1 MAAQSSSDGVRVV
14 KQPSRADLAQA
25 IERGDIDTVVMAF
38 PDLQGRLVGK
48 RTTGRFFL
56 EQVAEHGTENCDY
69 LIATDFDDV
78 AVPGYK
84 FASYDL
90 GYGDMLARADFGTIR
105 YTPWVPKTALILC
118 DLYSVKTGEPIR
130 VAPRQI
136 LRDQVAAAQR
146 MHLEPM
152 IGSEIEFYLFRDSYE
167 QIHARGYDGLTPH
180 SPFMEDYQIVQTT
193 RDEYVVGEIRR
204 GLEAAGIPV
213 EFSKGEAGRGQHELN
228 LAYTRALEMADRN
241 IVYKTAAKEI
251 AGALGRS
258 VTFMAKYDFAETGS
272 SCHVHSSL
280 WHLSEGAVRGSAFD
294 GGAQG
299 RGAHSVGGHGRG
311 AHADAHAPAFTDHF
325 LMYLAGQL
333 VAARDFSIL
342 WGPTVNSYKRF
353 QPGSW
358 APTAV
363 AWGVDNRTLGYRV
376 VGHGASTRVECR
388 IPGADA
394 NSYLAFAGTIA
405 AGLYG
410 IRHKLQLPEPY
421 AGNGYEASDLPR
433 IPSTLAEAADLWQH
447 SEIAREC
454 FGDDVHHH
462 LLNMARHEW
471 STFNQTVTDW
481 ERVRYFDRA

>member
-1 MAAQSSSDGVRVV
+1 MAASSSGDSAGGTKR
-14 KQPSRADLAQA
+14 PSFGELVGL
-25 IERGDIDTVVMAF
+25 IERGAIDTVVMAF

-56 EQVAEHGTENCDY
+56 DHVAEHGTENCDY

-78 AVPGYK
+78 AVPGYA

-90 GYGDMLARADFGTIR
+90 GYGDMLARADFGTIFV
-105 YTPWVPKTALILC
+105 TPWVSRTALVLC
-118 DLYSVKTGEPIR
+118 DVFSVSTGEPIG
-130 VAPRQI
+130 VAPRQV
-136 LRDQVAAAQR
+136 LRDQVAAARR
-146 MHLEPM
+146 MNLEPM
-152 IGSEIEFYLFRDSYE
+152 IGSEIEFYLFHDSYE
-167 QIHARGYDGLTPH
+167 RLHSRGYREPVPH
-180 SPFMEDYQIVQTT
+180 SPFMQDYQIVQTT
-193 RDEYVVGEIRR
+193 RDEYVLGEIRR

-228 LAYTRALEMADRN
+228 LAYARAVDMADRN
-241 IVYKTAAKEI
+241 VVYKTAAKEI
-251 AGALGRS
+251 VAALGRS

-280 WHLSEGAVRGSAFD
+280 WHLSEGSTRGSAFD
-294 GGAQG
+294 AGHSHGNGAPELT
-299 RGAHSVGGHGRG
+299 AHFR
-311 AHADAHAPAFTDHF
+311 
-325 LMYLAGQL
+325 MYLAGQL
-333 VAARDFSIL
+333 AAARDFSIL

-376 VGHGASTRVECR
+376 VGHGSSTRVECR

-410 IRHKLQLPEPY
+410 IRHGLELGEPY
-421 AGNGYEASDLPR
+421 AGNGYEANDLPR
-433 IPSTLAEAADLWQH
+433 IPTSLAEAADLWER
-447 SEIAREC
+447 SAIAREC
-454 FGDDVHHH
+454 FGDGVHRH

-471 STFNQTVTDW
+471 STFNRTVTDW
-481 ERVRYFDRA
+481 ERLRYFDRA

>member
-1 MAAQSSSDGVRVV
+1 M
-14 KQPSRADLAQA
+14 KQPTRDELRDL
-25 IERGDIDTVVMAF
+25 IRRGDIDTVVMAF

-48 RTTGRFFL
+48 RTSGTFFL
-56 EQVAEHGTENCDY
+56 QQVEEHGTENCDY

-90 GYGDMLARADFGTIR
+90 GYGDMLARADFSTIR
-105 YTPWVPKTALILC
+105 VTPWVPKTALILC
-118 DLYSVKTGEPIR
+118 DLMSVKTGMPIS

-146 MHLEPM
+146 AHLEPM
-152 IGSEIEFYLFRDSYE
+152 IGSEIEFYLFRDSYD
-167 QIHARGYDGLTPH
+167 QLHDKGYRNLLPH
-180 SPFMEDYQIVQTT
+180 SPYMEDYQIAQTT

-213 EFSKGEAGRGQHELN
+213 EFSKGEAGRGQHEIN
-228 LAYTRALEMADRN
+228 LSYTRALEMADRN
-241 IVYKTAAKEI
+241 TVYKTAAKEI
-251 AGALGRS
+251 AAGLGRS

-294 GGAQG
+294 GGH
-299 RGAHSVGGHGRG
+299 GAGGHGSGGHG
-311 AHADAHAPAFTDHF
+311 AALTDHF
-325 LMYLAGQL
+325 RMYLAGQL
-333 VAARDFSIL
+333 AAARDFSIL
-342 WGPTVNSYKRF
+342 WAPTVNSYKRF

-363 AWGVDNRTLGYRV
+363 AWGIDNRTLGYRV
-376 VGHGASTRVECR
+376 VGHGAGTRVECR

-410 IRHKLQLPEPY
+410 IRHRLQLADAY
-421 AGNGYEASDLPR
+421 AGNGYEAKDLPR
-433 IPSTLAEAADLWQH
+433 IPTTLAEAADLWER
-447 SEIAREC
+447 SDIAREC

-471 STFNQTVTDW
+471 STFQQTVTDW
-481 ERVRYFDRA
+481 ERVRYFERA

>member
-1 MAAQSSSDGVRVV
+1 
-14 KQPSRADLAQA
+14 
-25 IERGDIDTVVMAF
+25 MAF

-48 RTTGRFFL
+48 RTTGTFFL
-56 EQVAEHGTENCDY
+56 QQVEELGTENCDY

-105 YTPWVPKTALILC
+105 VTPWVPKTALILC
-118 DLYSVKTGEPIR
+118 DLFSVKTGEPIN

-152 IGSEIEFYLFRDSYE
+152 IGSEIEFYLFRDSYD
-167 QIHARGYDGLTPH
+167 QLHDKGYRNLLPH
-180 SPFMEDYQIVQTT
+180 SPYMEDYQIVQTT

-213 EFSKGEAGRGQHELN
+213 EFSKGEAGRGQHEIN
-228 LAYTRALEMADRN
+228 LSYTRALEMADRN

-251 AGALGRS
+251 AAGLGRS

-294 GGAQG
+294 GGH
-299 RGAHSVGGHGRG
+299 GAGGHGAGEHG
-311 AHADAHAPAFTDHF
+311 AGGHGAALTDHF
-325 LMYLAGQL
+325 RMYLAGQL
-333 VAARDFSIL
+333 AAARDFSIL
-342 WGPTVNSYKRF
+342 WAPTVNSYKRF

-363 AWGVDNRTLGYRV
+363 AWGSDNRTLGYRV
-376 VGHGASTRVECR
+376 VGHGAGTRVECR

-410 IRHKLQLPEPY
+410 IQI
-421 AGNGYEASDLPR
+421 G
-433 IPSTLAEAADLWQH
+433 
-447 SEIAREC
+447 
-454 FGDDVHHH
+454 
-462 LLNMARHEW
+462 
-471 STFNQTVTDW
+471 
-481 ERVRYFDRA
+481 RAHV

>member
-1 MAAQSSSDGVRVV
+1 MRRGGSETSGGEM
-14 KQPSRADLAQA
+14 KQPTRDELRDSIR
-25 IERGDIDTVVMAF
+25 RGDIDTVVMAF

-48 RTTGRFFL
+48 RTSGSFFL
-56 EQVAEHGTENCDY
+56 QQVEEHGTENCDY

-90 GYGDMLARADFGTIR
+90 GYGDMIARADFGTIR
-105 YTPWVPKTALILC
+105 VTPWVPKTALILC
-118 DLYSVKTGEPIR
+118 DVFSVKTGEPIA

-146 MHLEPM
+146 MNLEPM
-152 IGSEIEFYLFRDSYE
+152 IGSEIEFYLFRDSYD
-167 QIHARGYDGLTPH
+167 QLHDKGYRNLLPH

-204 GLEAAGIPV
+204 GLEAAAIPV
-213 EFSKGEAGRGQHELN
+213 EFSKGEAGRGQHEIN
-228 LAYTRALEMADRN
+228 LSYTRAVEMADRN
-241 IVYKTAAKEI
+241 TVYKTAAKEI
-251 AGALGRS
+251 AAGLGRS

-280 WHLSEGAVRGSAFD
+280 WHLTEGAVRGSAFD
-294 GGAQG
+294 AGHGGAAG
-299 RGAHSVGGHGRG
+299 GGAAGGGAVGHGT
-311 AHADAHAPAFTDHF
+311 PAMTDHF
-325 LMYLAGQL
+325 RMYLAGQL
-333 VAARDFSIL
+333 AAARDFSIL
-342 WGPTVNSYKRF
+342 WAPTVNSYKRF

-376 VGHGASTRVECR
+376 VGHGAGTRVECR

-410 IRHKLQLPEPY
+410 IRHRLQLTDAY
-421 AGNGYEASDLPR
+421 AGNGYEAKDLPR
-433 IPSTLAEAADLWQH
+433 IPTTLAEAADLWQQ

-471 STFNQTVTDW
+471 SSFQQTVTDW
-481 ERVRYFDRA
+481 ERVRYFERA

>member
-1 MAAQSSSDGVRVV
+1 MAASSSGGSAGGTKR
-14 KQPSRADLAQA
+14 PSFDELVGL
-25 IERGDIDTVVMAF
+25 IERGAIDTVVMAF

-56 EQVAEHGTENCDY
+56 DHVAEHGTENCDY

-78 AVPGYK
+78 AVPGYE

-90 GYGDMLARADFGTIR
+90 GYGDMLARADFGTIFV
-105 YTPWVPKTALILC
+105 TPWVAKTAVVLC
-118 DLYSVKTGEPIR
+118 DVFSVSTGEPIG
-130 VAPRQI
+130 VAPRQV
-136 LRDQVAAAQR
+136 LRDQVAAARR
-146 MHLEPM
+146 MNLEPM
-152 IGSEIEFYLFRDSYE
+152 IGSEIEFYLFHDSYE
-167 QIHARGYDGLTPH
+167 RLHSRGYREPTPH

-193 RDEYVVGEIRR
+193 RDEYVLGEIRR

-228 LAYTRALEMADRN
+228 LAYARAVDMADRN
-241 IVYKTAAKEI
+241 VVYKTAAKEI
-251 AGALGRS
+251 AAALGRS

-280 WHLSEGAVRGSAFD
+280 WHLSEGAIRGSAFD
-294 GGAQG
+294 AGHSHGTDAPELT
-299 RGAHSVGGHGRG
+299 AHFR
-311 AHADAHAPAFTDHF
+311 
-325 LMYLAGQL
+325 MYLAGQL
-333 VAARDFSIL
+333 AAARDFSIL

-363 AWGVDNRTLGYRV
+363 AWGVDNRTLGYRI
-376 VGHGASTRVECR
+376 VGHGSSTRVECR

-410 IRHKLQLPEPY
+410 IRHGLELGEPY
-421 AGNGYEASDLPR
+421 AGNGYEANDVPR
-433 IPSTLAEAADLWQH
+433 IPTSLAEAADLWER
-447 SEIAREC
+447 SAMAREC
-454 FGDDVHHH
+454 FGDAVHHH

-481 ERVRYFDRA
+481 ERLRYFDRA